1 MTTMPIAT
9 RADGPPVERD
19 VARDLVRRGVFVA
32 PALIGLSAAVWGVN
46 GALSTAFAI
55 GLVLVNFLFAA
66 AIISWA
72 APISLG
78 LLMGMT
84 LMGYVLR
91 LGLITAAV
99 LVVKDFSWVALVPLG
114 VTLIVTHLGLLLW
127 ETRYVSASLAFPG
140 LAPGRRS

>member
-9 RADGPPVERD
+9 RAEGPPVERD

-32 PALIGLSAAVWGVN
+32 PVLIALSGAVWGVN

>member
-1 MTTMPIAT
+1 MTAPIAT
-9 RADGPPVERD
+9 RAEGPAVERD
-19 VARDLVRRGVFVA
+19 VARDLVRRGVIVA
-32 PALIGLSAAVWGVN
+32 PLLLGLSALVWGLD
-46 GALSTAFAI
+46 GALSTAFAMA
-55 GLVLVNFLFAA
+55 LVLVNFLLAA
-66 AIISWA
+66 AIITWT

-99 LVVKDFSWVALVPLG
+99 LLVKDLAWVALVPLG
-114 VTLIVTHLGLLLW
+114 ITLIVTHLGLLLW

-140 LAPGRRS
+140 LHPGRRS